1 MTDLPVPGTLKS
13 LLQLYS
19 SQASVLQHSAV
30 FIVQLSHPC
39 VTTGKKK
46 EKRHFQT
53 SLIFLVLGGEQ
64 LIMLSSSFQILVSEE
79 SVCYKMPTLHC
90 CCSVSQLCPILCE
103 PVDCSMPGLP
113 VPHHLPEFA
122 HVHVH
127 CTGDAIA
134 TKTRWWT
141 FPLHGV
147 PAVLS
152 FPLESASQDLVS
164 E

>member
-1 MTDLPVPGTLKS
+1 MTIGN
-13 LLQLYS
+13 
-19 SQASVLQHSAV
+19 
-30 FIVQLSHPC
+30 
-39 VTTGKKK
+39 KK
-46 EKRHFQT
+46 EKMYFQT

-64 LIMLSSSFQILVSEE
+64 LITLSSSFQVLVSEE
-79 SVCYKMPTLHC
+79 SVCYKMPTLRC
-90 CCSVSQLCPILCE
+90 CCSVSQLCPTLCE
-103 PVDCSMPGLP
+103 PVACSTPGLP

-122 HVHVH
+122 HVHLH

-147 PAVLS
+147 PGVLS